1 MHAHLHLSHRS
12 HPPCRI
18 VVPPKITPFGFARD
32 VNVGERTS
40 IQCVVGTGD
49 LPLSFIWLKDDIPI
63 ELSSGASEK
72 DLNGAHNIEHILG
85 STEAHDSNSYIGNGG
100 IAERPIMLRKFDD
113 FTSALSITNVS
124 RSLAGIY
131 TCKVQNDAAIAVH
144 SAQLRV
150 NGK

>member
-1 MHAHLHLSHRS
+1 MHYCHVS
-12 HPPCRI
+12 HPKC

-49 LPLSFIWLKDDIPI
+49 LPLTFTWLKDDIPI
-63 ELSSGASEK
+63 DLSGAMEK
-72 DLNGAHNIEHILG
+72 DLSGPHIEHILVSGDGHDGYGVGG
-85 STEAHDSNSYIGNGG
+85 SVGTS
-100 IAERPIMLRKFDD
+100 ERPIVLRKFDD